1 MHEYKATVDKVVDGD
16 TVDLDIDL
24 GFYVRTRQRC
34 RLLGYDAPEKF
45 GPEKERGDAAKRH
58 LQVLLSEPGELF
70 VRTAKTE
77 KYGRWLAQVELID
90 GGKATNINEAM
101 KAFCD
106 AN

>member
-1 MHEYKATVDKVVDGD
+1 MHEYRATVERVVDGD
-16 TVDLDIDL
+16 TVDFDIDL
-24 GFYVRTRQRC
+24 GFHVRTRQRC

-45 GPEKERGDAAKRH
+45 GPEKVRGEEAKRH

-90 GGKATNINEAM
+90 GSRSLNVNEQM